1 MLPPNVCSSSGS
13 VRRPCGGTAPPQKS
27 VYGNNRTNRGVSPT
41 NGAVWKAVRSGR
53 LLLTADLVW
62 KSWGRICLQTL
73 RESRGGRKRISWP
86 NSVLPPC
93 CLYWLNWQLKGLA
106 FLRAEICVGCI
117 NGVQWNWSILCCV
130 SRCHDGLKLVLYCIC
145 DFNEYCILHS
155 TKYLLLCAWWHC
167 LPCTVLACSFR
178 GELRKSSGFQLF
190 TRCLYSPRSR
200 NQMLSDTKVYHVTEA
215 FRVEPCR
222 LMSHS

>member
-73 RESRGGRKRISWP
+73 RESRGGRKESRDRILFCPPVAFIDLTGSWKGWRFWGLR
-86 NSVLPPC
+86 SVLGVLMVC
-93 CLYWLNWQLKGLA
+93 NGIGASCAVSADVMMGSSWFCIA
-106 FLRAEICVGCI
+106 FV
-117 NGVQWNWSILCCV
+117 ILM
-130 SRCHDGLKLVLYCIC
+130 
-145 DFNEYCILHS
+145 S
-155 TKYLLLCAWWHC
+155 TAS
-167 LPCTVLACSFR
+167 CTVLNTFCSVPGGTVF
-178 GELRKSSGFQLF
+178 
-190 TRCLYSPRSR
+190 
-200 NQMLSDTKVYHVTEA
+200 HVL
-215 FRVEPCR
+215 C
-222 LMSHS
+222 